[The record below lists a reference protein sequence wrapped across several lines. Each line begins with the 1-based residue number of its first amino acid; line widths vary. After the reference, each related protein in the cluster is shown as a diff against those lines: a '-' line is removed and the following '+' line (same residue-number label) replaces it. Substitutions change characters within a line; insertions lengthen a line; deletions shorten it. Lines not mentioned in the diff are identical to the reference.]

1 MWTGTTITD
10 DYKESTQYDV
20 ELITNLQLS
29 FAIDETER
37 RFNFTIYDDDIPEL
51 EERFAL
57 SVGKVDNIYYLPRTN
72 VLILIE
78 DDDLTG
84 NCLFVCL

>member
-10 DYKESTQYDV
+10 DYLRTTQYDV
-20 ELITNLQLS
+20 ELITNLPLS

-37 RFNFTIYDDDIPEL
+37 RFNLTIYDDDIPEL

-84 NCLFVCL
+84 I